1 MLLQVA
7 ATMAAMSVSEILTVP
22 LGLDEVEPNDMV
34 DSLISEITS
43 SANNRSVKSLSSSLN
58 ILNHWDNFPK
68 IVHLCK
74 ENSWD
79 V

>member
-1 MLLQVA
+1 
-7 ATMAAMSVSEILTVP
+7 MAAMSVSEILTVP
-22 LGLDEVEPNDMV
+22 LGLEEVEPNDLV
-34 DSLISEITS
+34 DKIINEITS
-43 SANNRSVKSLSSSLN
+43 SADNRFVASLSFAFN
-58 ILNHWDNFPK
+58 ILIHCDNFPK

>member
-34 DSLISEITS
+34 DKIINEITS
-43 SANNRSVKSLSSSLN
+43 SADNRFVAIPSSFN